1 MKILFGVLLCCLAA
15 LPAHAQ
21 TDTIYQYQG
30 ADREAKLIEGAKKEG
45 TLLLYTSMAPT
56 ESNQIAQA
64 FEKKYGIKV
73 QVWRNL
79 SETVLQRTIAE
90 ARARRH
96 AVDVIETNA
105 PEVEVLVQ
113 ENLVSEFNSP
123 HVAGLHPFAVPPH
136 RKYVSDRV
144 NLFVVAFNTQKVKR
158 EEIPATYEGFA
169 DPKWRGKLA
178 IESTDQEWLGA
189 IVKHWGEERAMAFFR
204 NLAALKPEMRKGH
217 VLLAQLVA
225 AGETP
230 VGLTAYSA
238 NVDSIK
244 EKGGPT
250 DWVAVEP
257 LVGRPQGLAVMKNAP
272 HPHAALLFA
281 DYVLSPDGQALLG
294 KLGRVPTSKSI
305 KTPMDTVT
313 FALVDPATAGA
324 ESDKWLKVWNALFL
338 K

>member
-178 IESTDQEWLGA
+178 IESKRD
-189 IVKHWGEERAMAFFR
+189 
-204 NLAALKPEMRKGH
+204 
-217 VLLAQLVA
+217 
-225 AGETP
+225 
-230 VGLTAYSA
+230 
-238 NVDSIK
+238 
-244 EKGGPT
+244 
-250 DWVAVEP
+250 
-257 LVGRPQGLAVMKNAP
+257 MKARG
-272 HPHAALLFA
+272 
-281 DYVLSPDGQALLG
+281 VTSPDKADAVFGCMTPLRRMESFNLG
-294 KLGRVPTSKSI
+294 NRG
-305 KTPMDTVT
+305 
-313 FALVDPATAGA
+313 PAGSFTEQLREFNETEAA
-324 ESDKWLKVWNALFL
+324 ESPLPGCHFG
-338 K
+338 